1 MKHSLQRKGVFLC
14 SKYSSPSVSMSHGAR
29 TVFPGTIESNQYSP
43 LTACPSSLALISLQ
57 VSTGSSGIE
66 PIATVE
72 RSIFRQ

>member
-43 LTACPSSLALISLQ
+43 LTACPSLALISLQ
-57 VSTGSSGIE
+57 VSAGSSGIE